1 LDIGGGKEVPMDVLG
16 YLGKVGDAVTVKRV
30 FGEPYER
37 DGVTIIPAA
46 LVLGGGGGG
55 GGEGAGEEG
64 GSGSGGGFGLVA
76 RPAGAY
82 VIKEGRVTWTP
93 AVDVNRIVIGCQTVA
108 LVAILASRSV
118 KRARAKRQRS

>member
-1 LDIGGGKEVPMDVLG
+1 MARGKEALMDVLG

-55 GGEGAGEEG
+55 GGEDAGEEG

-82 VIKEGRVTWTP
+82 VIKDGRVTWTP
-93 AVDVNRIVIGCQTVA
+93 AVDVNRIVIGCQIVA
-108 LVAILASRSV
+108 LVALLARRSV
-118 KRARAKRQRS
+118 KKARAKR

>member
-1 LDIGGGKEVPMDVLG
+1 LDIAGGKEVSMDVLG

-55 GGEGAGEEG
+55 EGPAEEG
-64 GSGSGGGFGLVA
+64 GGGSGGGFGVVA

-93 AVDVNRIVIGCQTVA
+93 AVDVNRIVIGCQIVA
-108 LVAILASRSV
+108 LVAILARRSV
-118 KRARAKRQRS
+118 KTARAKRQRS